1 MKRKTKVEGVSNKT
15 NSHSDEN
22 FAEDGAGRCRQA
34 VNGAGKLAGRDSR
47 VTPAIGGLFSFD
59 A

>member
-22 FAEDGAGRCRQA
+22 FAEDRASRSRQA
-34 VNGAGKLAGRDSR
+34 ANGAGKLAGRDSP
-47 VTPAIGGLFSFD
+47 VTPATWRAFFV
-59 A
+59 